1 MLAELVSKVRATVR
15 FRALSAIVLSLLI
28 IFTSGPSAIIGEA
41 DLRASEVGFGSL
53 DDVAVY
59 DGAEIA
65 LSERGEFEIL
75 VTYADDSTRLEK
87 ISLYKKYGISDIEE
101 VTEDDIFLIRVK
113 GESIDNIMASF
124 EQEPALELAQPNYV
138 YDLSEM
144 PVMSVEQTI
153 DSLEAG
159 VLADSGVLAD
169 TLDPY
174 YGLQWGLKNTGQ
186 SGGASGIDIDAE
198 SAWATT
204 TGSSEIIVAVMDSGV
219 DITHPDLVDSLW
231 TNPDEIAGNGID
243 DDGNGYIDDVHGW
256 DFYNDYAVGDEEYLP
271 NFHGTHVAGIIAA
284 QHNNIGVR
292 GVAPDI
298 KIMPINFF
306 GYSSVDVKPND
317 SLRTSEIVIA
327 MQYAQNEGARIM
339 NASWGTNGFD
349 QIMHDAMAASS
360 MLFVAAAGNDGV
372 NVETSRL
379 ANYPAAFDL
388 PNIISIGAIN
398 NTGSL
403 AYFSN
408 YGAQRVHIAAPG
420 AGIFNT
426 IPESIT
432 TLDNRPVS
440 IPGYASISGT
450 SMAAPHVS
458 GIAALLLSVNP
469 DLTAN
474 DLKNIIISSNE
485 PLGSLDKTIFS
496 AGMADAKQALDL
508 AALHG
513 TADYYHQVIFR
524 SWDNAIIKK
533 ENVAP
538 GGSVGSY
545 TNIQQPMSIQALY
558 TINPYTVIFQDW
570 DGREIKRE
578 TVNHGSSATA
588 PASPTRTGYTFT
600 GWDRAYTNVTSNI
613 TVKATYSINSY
624 DVVFKNWDG
633 SVIKSERV
641 SYGGSA
647 TAPADPVRTDYTFS
661 GWDSSFQSITANKTI
676 TALFE
681 QYKLLSI
688 SSSPISYDAGGQF
701 LYGLSVGST
710 IDSLLANFS
719 NPAEHLRLLAADG
732 TVITDSSRKLATG
745 MVVQLFNSDLRDQKN
760 IIIRGDIDGDG
771 QISALDLL
779 QTKQYLLGKNN
790 LKPASY
796 EAARINNQQS
806 VSALDLL
813 QLKKHLLKQIEIR

>member
-1 MLAELVSKVRATVR
+1 MR

-124 EQEPALELAQPNYV
+124 EQEPVLELAQPNYV
-138 YDLSEM
+138 YDLPEM

-159 VLADSGVLAD
+159 LLADSGVLAD
-169 TLDPY
+169 ILDPY

-186 SGGASGIDIDAE
+186 SGGNPGFDIDAE

-219 DITHPDLVDSLW
+219 DITHPDLVGSLW
-231 TNPDEIAGNGID
+231 TNPDEIANDGID
-243 DDGNGYIDDVHGW
+243 NDNNGYEDDVHGW
-256 DFYNDYAVGDEEYLP
+256 DFYNDYAVGDEDYMP

-284 QHNNIGVR
+284 QHNSIGVR

-306 GYSSVDVKPND
+306 GYSS
-317 SLRTSEIVIA
+317 TSSDTDGSTNTAEIVEA

-339 NASWGTNGFD
+339 NASWGTYSFD
-349 QIMHDAMAASS
+349 QVMYDAMAASS

-388 PNIISIGAIN
+388 PNLISIGAIN

-408 YGAQRVHIAAPG
+408 YGVNRVHIVSPG
-420 AGIFNT
+420 REIYST
-426 IPESIT
+426 HTVES
-432 TLDNRPVS
+432 RY
-440 IPGYASISGT
+440 GYESGT

-458 GIAALLLSVNP
+458 GIAALLLSVYP

-485 PLGSLDKTIFS
+485 PLRSLDKTIFS
-496 AGMADAKQALDL
+496 AGMADAKKALVL

-524 SWDNAIIKK
+524 SWDNEILKK
-533 ENVAP
+533 ENITAGGTASAP
-538 GGSVGSY
+538 TAPVRSGYTFAGWSGDA

-588 PASPTRTGYTFT
+588 PASPTRTGYTFA

-647 TAPADPVRTDYTFS
+647 TAPADPVRTDYTFA
-661 GWDSSFQSITANKTI
+661 GWDSSFQSITANKSI

-701 LYGLSVGST
+701 LYGFSVGST

-719 NPAEHLRLLAADG
+719 NPAEHLRFLAADG

-779 QTKQYLLGKNN
+779 QTKQYLLGKNS

-796 EAARINNQQS
+796 EAARINNQQN

>member
-1 MLAELVSKVRATVR
+1 
-15 FRALSAIVLSLLI
+15 
-28 IFTSGPSAIIGEA
+28 
-41 DLRASEVGFGSL
+41 
-53 DDVAVY
+53 
-59 DGAEIA
+59 
-65 LSERGEFEIL
+65 
-75 VTYADDSTRLEK
+75 
-87 ISLYKKYGISDIEE
+87 
-101 VTEDDIFLIRVK
+101 
-113 GESIDNIMASF
+113 
-124 EQEPALELAQPNYV
+124 
-138 YDLSEM
+138 
-144 PVMSVEQTI
+144 
-153 DSLEAG
+153 
-159 VLADSGVLAD
+159 
-169 TLDPY
+169 
-174 YGLQWGLKNTGQ
+174 
-186 SGGASGIDIDAE
+186 
-198 SAWATT
+198 
-204 TGSSEIIVAVMDSGV
+204 
-219 DITHPDLVDSLW
+219 
-231 TNPDEIAGNGID
+231 
-243 DDGNGYIDDVHGW
+243 
-256 DFYNDYAVGDEEYLP
+256 
-271 NFHGTHVAGIIAA
+271 
-284 QHNNIGVR
+284 
-292 GVAPDI
+292 
-298 KIMPINFF
+298 
-306 GYSSVDVKPND
+306 
-317 SLRTSEIVIA
+317 
-327 MQYAQNEGARIM
+327 
-339 NASWGTNGFD
+339 
-349 QIMHDAMAASS
+349 MHDAMAASS

-379 ANYPAAFDL
+379 VNYPAAFDL

-408 YGAQRVHIAAPG
+408 YGVNRVHVAAPG
-420 AGIFNT
+420 ANIANT
-426 IPESIT
+426 V
-432 TLDNRPVS
+432 PVDMGS
-440 IPGYASISGT
+440 GYASISGT

-485 PLGSLDKTIFS
+485 PLTNLDKTIFS
-496 AGMADAKQALDL
+496 AGMADAKRALDL

-513 TADYYHQVIFR
+513 TEDYYHQVIFR
-524 SWDNAIIKK
+524 SWDNAILKK

-538 GGSVGSY
+538 GGSVTPPTAPARSGNTFAGWNGSY

-558 TINPYTVIFQDW
+558 TINPYSVIFQDW

-588 PASPTRTGYTFT
+588 PASPTRTGYTFA

-647 TAPADPVRTDYTFS
+647 TAPADPVRTGYTFT
-661 GWDSSFQSITANKTI
+661 GWDSSFQSITASKTI

-688 SSSPISYDAGGQF
+688 SNSPISYDADGQF

-796 EAARINNQQS
+796 DAARINNQHS